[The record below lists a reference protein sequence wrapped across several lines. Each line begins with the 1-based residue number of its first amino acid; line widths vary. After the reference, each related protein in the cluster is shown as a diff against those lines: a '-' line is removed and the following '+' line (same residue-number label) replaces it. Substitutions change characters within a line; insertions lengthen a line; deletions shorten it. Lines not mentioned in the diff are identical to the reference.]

1 MCTCYRFDCSAIVQW
16 RYRIYKYITD
26 SNFSIYVLVK
36 WSSSSHTLVC
46 IFFMKNRGSLWLYC
60 NRCMYGPAGLISVN
74 ASIWVHT
81 KNGKRSLT
89 TCGWRSSLCASAL
102 IQMMHMHSV
111 FSLNEWFLSNHTLY
125 MCLFICKKQ
134 KSRHISSHFLIRFLS
149 FRFFLSSCF
158 LPVCLCLS
166 VVRLS
171 VETWFCHQLLWAFV
185 FWGLWQPHGQTL
197 WVFIYVAV

>member
-1 MCTCYRFDCSAIVQW
+1 M
-16 RYRIYKYITD
+16 
-26 SNFSIYVLVK
+26 N
-36 WSSSSHTLVC
+36 
-46 IFFMKNRGSLWLYC
+46 
-60 NRCMYGPAGLISVN
+60 GPAGLISVN

-89 TCGWRSSLCASAL
+89 ICGWRLSLCSSAL
-102 IQMMHMHSV
+102 IQIFKWCICTVCLAWMNG
-111 FSLNEWFLSNHTLY
+111 FCLITLFTCVY
-125 MCLFICKKQ
+125 LFVRNRKADT
-134 KSRHISSHFLIRFLS
+134 HSHFLIRLLP
-149 FRFFLSSCF
+149 FRFLLSSYF

-197 WVFIYVAV
+197 WVCMLQFKNVSSCE